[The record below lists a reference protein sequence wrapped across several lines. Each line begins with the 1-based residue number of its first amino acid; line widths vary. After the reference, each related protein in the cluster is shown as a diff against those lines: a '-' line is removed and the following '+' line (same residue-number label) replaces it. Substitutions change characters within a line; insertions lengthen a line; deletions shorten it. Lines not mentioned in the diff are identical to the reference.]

1 MAGTPLKNLRMFEQL
16 CSENAFQNI
25 ILATTMWDEIDE
37 ETGEA
42 REEEL
47 KKKYWR
53 SMLERNSTTSRF
65 LRTRESALVLI
76 DPLIDKENIRTSLL
90 VQKEM
95 VDMRKKLPAMSAGQ
109 ELFSTMEELVRKHE
123 DLLRRIRTKIKR
135 ADSDMMALE
144 RSQEE
149 YERLQIN
156 LESMVKEM
164 RKLKLPLGQR
174 LVNMSTK
181 FTLRSFKS
189 MMLKVSKDLV
199 H

>member
-1 MAGTPLKNLRMFEQL
+1 
-16 CSENAFQNI
+16 
-25 ILATTMWDEIDE
+25 MWDEVDE

-47 KKKYWR
+47 KTKYWR

-65 LRTRESALVLI
+65 MRTRESALVLI

-135 ADSDMMALE
+135 ADSDTMALE
-144 RSQEE
+144 RLQEE
-149 YERLQIN
+149 HERLQIN
-156 LESMVKEM
+156 LE
-164 RKLKLPLGQR
+164 
-174 LVNMSTK
+174 
-181 FTLRSFKS
+181 
-189 MMLKVSKDLV
+189 
-199 H
+199 